1 VSTAKARG
9 SQSALGPPADAWF
22 RWKSV
27 YEQVR
32 QAVISEVVAASD
44 VSETDLQV
52 LIQLHEAGGMLR
64 QNALATATGW
74 DRTRLSHL
82 LTRME
87 SRGYV
92 TRRKITNGVEI
103 MSTDAGTAAV
113 EAARKPLENAVS
125 TRLLDRLDADDLAAL
140 DVILAKL
147 AD

>member
-1 VSTAKARG
+1 VSTSKSRIR
-9 SQSALGPPADAWF
+9 QRTLGCPADAWF

-32 QAVISEVVAASD
+32 QAVSTEVVAASD
-44 VSETDLQV
+44 VAETDLQI
-52 LIQLHEAGGMLR
+52 LIQVHEAGGMLR
-64 QNALATATGW
+64 QNALASATGW
-74 DRTRLSHL
+74 DRSRLSHL

-92 TRRKITNGVEI
+92 SRHKITNGVQI
-103 MSTDAGTAAV
+103 MISEAGRAAV
-113 EAARKPLENAVS
+113 ESAVVPLDVAVQA
-125 TRLLDRLDADDLAAL
+125 RLLDRLDADDLAAL